1 MLVLSRREGESVC
14 LDNNITVTIVKIT
27 GNKIRIGIKTEG
39 EVSILRGE
47 LRQDKEATRFPDT
60 DVPETEGISDSGIRQ
75 KKQRLAG

>member
-1 MLVLSRREGESVC
+1 MNSQYSETFQYTFIRRR
-14 LDNNITVTIVKIT
+14 IVKIT

-75 KKQRLAG
+75 KKQRIAG